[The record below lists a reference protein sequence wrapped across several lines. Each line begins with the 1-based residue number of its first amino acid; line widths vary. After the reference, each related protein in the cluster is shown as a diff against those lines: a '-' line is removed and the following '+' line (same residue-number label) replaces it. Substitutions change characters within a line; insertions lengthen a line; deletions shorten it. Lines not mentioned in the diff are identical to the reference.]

1 MGEFVTRRPA
11 RSRAL
16 AAWEA
21 RLRPRACSTTMVT
34 SLQYILVLQRPKMVD
49 SSSLRHAANP
59 RSGRRAAVKEA
70 DFQYLHQ
77 ATALTKGNLS
87 VHLSKLEEAGY
98 IAIEKTF
105 RGKYQLTIC
114 RMTERGREMLD
125 NYRKIIKGAP

>member
-1 MGEFVTRRPA
+1 
-11 RSRAL
+11 
-16 AAWEA
+16 
-21 RLRPRACSTTMVT
+21 
-34 SLQYILVLQRPKMVD
+34 MVD

-77 ATALTKGNLS
+77 ATGLTKGNLS

-105 RGKYQLTIC
+105 RGKYPLTIC
-114 RMTERGREMLD
+114 RLTEPGRAALD
-125 NYRKIIKGAP
+125 NYRKIVKGAL